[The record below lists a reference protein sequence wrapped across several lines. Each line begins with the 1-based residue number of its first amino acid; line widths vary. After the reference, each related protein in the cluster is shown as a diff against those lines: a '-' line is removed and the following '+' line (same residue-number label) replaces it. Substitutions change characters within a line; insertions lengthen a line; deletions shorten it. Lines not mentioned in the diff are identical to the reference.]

1 MRSSEWGSVMQ
12 AMKEAGYHWSST
24 IIWAKDSLVMS
35 RKDYHT
41 RYEPLWYG
49 WKAGEKRLCPLQD
62 RQQCDLW
69 EIDRPKKSPDHP
81 TTKPIALAARA
92 ISNSSHKGD
101 PVLDLFGGSGTTLL
115 ATDQTERDAFL
126 MELDPKYA
134 DVIVKR
140 YIKAQESDAGV
151 LLIRGGERFMYH
163 EVPQPEPPPAKQ
175 GE

>member
-1 MRSSEWGSVMQ
+1 MGGAWFINLGKQ
-12 AMKEAGYHWSST
+12 F
-24 IIWAKDSLVMS
+24 
-35 RKDYHT
+35 HT

-49 WKAGEKRLCPLQD
+49 WLAGEKRLCPLQD
-62 RQQCDLW
+62 RQQNDLW
-69 EIDRPKKSPDHP
+69 EIERPKKSPDHP

-115 ATDQTERDAFL
+115 AADQTGRDAYL

-151 LLIRGGERFMYH
+151 FLLRGGERFMYH
-163 EVPQPEPPPAKQ
+163 EVPQPEPQ
-175 GE
+175 GETPQ